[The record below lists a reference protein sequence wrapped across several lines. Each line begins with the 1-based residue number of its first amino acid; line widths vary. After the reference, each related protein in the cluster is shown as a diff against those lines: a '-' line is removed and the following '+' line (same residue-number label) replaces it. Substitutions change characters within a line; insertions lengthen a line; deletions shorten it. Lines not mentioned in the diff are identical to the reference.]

1 MAQFVLEIL
10 DGDRAGEVVSLAAT
24 LRIGRKP
31 ANDLVLA
38 DEKTSGV
45 HAEIV
50 PEGDSF
56 VLRDLGSTNG
66 TFLDGRRVTEV
77 VLSPGDAFLIGRVK
91 LRFRADGE
99 AGAGAGAGDDSM
111 SLGRL
116 DKTRLSAAKPKSS
129 VALLLV
135 LLVLAA
141 GAGGYVWWRNNQP
154 GGENIV
160 AAGHGHKPPMVVA
173 DNRLLDAG
181 NCESDQGWDLKLAG
195 AAFQTTARSHTGSG
209 AFEAVAGASTNTG
222 AGEPDFA
229 VATTSVAVTV
239 PANHAVQLAAHVRT
253 EGGARIAARLHFS
266 SSNEAMPFQFR
277 SGTPLAEAA
286 DWQRIAVTLAVPPS
300 ADRCQVEIVAALP
313 KGSSAAFDDVAVT
326 DATGAEA
333 VQKKPE
339 EAAATL
345 IGTGSSVAI
354 RSEPPTML
362 ALLPGSAP
370 PGLGGL
376 LEASQLVLSDLGA
389 KVAVDGDPKGLT
401 LQVEGCDALQLV
413 FPADSAGALL
423 AQGEQ
428 GFGAV
433 AVPGEFTTDAL
444 LLGERTSRCL
454 VTLPSRVAVRA
465 ARGKGECRLTVPC
478 ARVQF
483 QLGFRK
489 ERTDAQEALRA
500 ARGEAQQGQ
509 PGKALDLLRELARK
523 WPHDVETL
531 VQASEKRD
539 ELQAV
544 VAEKLRAIGAD
555 LDEAEFFSTRGGFE
569 RAVRDID
576 EVRQTYGEQN
586 LPDPQAV
593 AAMQKRAAD
602 RLQQIDGQRAADE
615 KQRLLQMATCFE
627 QAQKTD
633 LAKLVKDYVQQHLG
647 NLGN

>member
-10 DGDRAGEVVSLAAT
+10 DGDRAGEVVSLDAS

-50 PEGDSF
+50 PEGDRF

-66 TFLDGRRVTEV
+66 TFLDGRRITEV
-77 VLSPGDAFLIGRVK
+77 VLSPGDAFMIGRVH

-99 AGAGAGAGDDSM
+99 AGAGEAGDESM

-116 DKTRLSAAKPKSS
+116 DQKRLSAAKPKSS

-141 GAGGYVWWRNNQP
+141 GAGGYVWWRNQQT
-154 GGENIV
+154 GGEGL
-160 AAGHGHKPPMVVA
+160 APAGNPRKRPMVVA

-181 NCESDQGWDLKLAG
+181 NCESDQGWNLKVAG
-195 AAFQTTARSHTGSG
+195 AAFSATGRSHTGTG
-209 AFEAVAGASTNTG
+209 AFEAVAA
-222 AGEPDFA
+222 AGGPDFA
-229 VATTSVAVTV
+229 VAGTSVPVTV

-253 EGGARIAARLHFS
+253 EGGAKIAARLRFF

-286 DWQRIAVTLAVPPS
+286 DWQRIAVTLAVPPGT
-300 ADRCQVEIVAALP
+300 DRCQVEIVAALP
-313 KGSSAAFDDVAVT
+313 KGGSASFDDVAVT

-333 VQKKPE
+333 LQRKPDD
-339 EAAATL
+339 AAATL
-345 IGTGSSVAI
+345 IGTGSSIAI
-354 RSEPPTML
+354 RSEPPTLL

-389 KVAVDGDPKGLT
+389 KVAVDNDSKGVFLK
-401 LQVEGCDALQLV
+401 VEGCDAVQLV

-423 AQGEQ
+423 ARGEQ

-433 AVPGEFTTDAL
+433 AVPGEFTTDAV

-454 VTLPSRVAVRA
+454 VTLPARAAVRA
-465 ARGKGECRLTVPC
+465 VTGKGECRLTVPLTEPG
-478 ARVQF
+478 ARIAF

-500 ARGEAQQGQ
+500 ARGEAQQGR
-509 PGKALDLLRELARK
+509 PGKALDQLRELARK

-531 VQASEKRD
+531 AQAGALRE
-539 ELQAV
+539 ELQAI
-544 VAEKLRAIGAD
+544 VAERLRAIGAD
-555 LDEAEFFSTRGGFE
+555 LDEADFFSTRGGFE
-569 RAVRDID
+569 RVVRDLD
-576 EVRQTYGEQN
+576 EVRQTYGAQN
-586 LPDPQAV
+586 LPDAQAV
-593 AAMQKRAAD
+593 AAMQQRAAD

-615 KQRLLQMATCFE
+615 KQRLMQMATCFE
-627 QAQKTD
+627 QAQKPD
-633 LAKLVKDYVQQHLG
+633 LAGLVKDYVQRH
-647 NLGN
+647 